1 MGNGMNKVLPGL
13 YVGSYRD
20 SKDINQLEKFEIS
33 HVIAIHDSPKRLY
46 PNLHYL
52 MIMAADTPDQNLTQY
67 FPICNDFIHSA
78 RLQEKN
84 VLIHCLAGKDDKIV
98 YINRNLINLVYYTHT
113 FFQE

>member
-20 SKDINQLEKFEIS
+20 SKDLNQLEKFDIS

-52 MIMAADTPDQNLTQY
+52 MIMASDSPDQVRPFPKY
-67 FPICNDFIHSA
+67 FRAI
-78 RLQEKN
+78 LK
-84 VLIHCLAGKDDKIV
+84 KKIFSESDS
-98 YINRNLINLVYYTHT
+98 ILSTL
-113 FFQE
+113 